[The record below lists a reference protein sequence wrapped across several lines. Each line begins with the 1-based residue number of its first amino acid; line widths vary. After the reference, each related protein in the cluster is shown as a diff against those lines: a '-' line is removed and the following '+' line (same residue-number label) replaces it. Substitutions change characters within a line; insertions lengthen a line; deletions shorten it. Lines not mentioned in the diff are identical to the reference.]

1 MISVICTN
9 DVRVRD
15 GFANALSLEKVEDT
29 STKIMYQKGKWVL
42 IFFRENF
49 SKDDLDWITSSYI
62 PDRIYL
68 PYFGTSIDV
77 MHEVGDIIVPN
88 VFFSYNPRIES
99 IEISEENRDSLM
111 EGVQFLTHLEE
122 QKDYYVEDFGL
133 SVGGIIVQ
141 NAPEKMN
148 DELMTKLMLVYEAD
162 IYAPSDIQG
171 SIEMVQDE
179 NIPSIILCGTVEGK
193 VGKYQGTTPPVDFVI
208 RNMITTIRLLEDEA

>member
-15 GFANALSLEKVEDT
+15 GFANALSLEKIEDT

-42 IFFRENF
+42 IFFRGNF
-49 SKDDLDWITSSYI
+49 SPSDLDWITSSYI

-77 MHEVGDIIVPN
+77 VHEVGDIIVPN
-88 VFFSYNPRIES
+88 VFFTYNPKIES
-99 IEISEENRDSLM
+99 IEISEENRDSLI
-111 EGVQFLTHLEE
+111 EWVQFLTHLEE

-148 DELMTKLMLVYEAD
+148 DELMTKLMMAYEAD
-162 IYAPSDIQG
+162 IYTPSDIQG

-193 VGKYQGTTPPVDFVI
+193 IGKYQGTMTPVDFVI

>member
-15 GFANALSLEKVEDT
+15 GFANALSLEKIEDT
-29 STKIMYQKGKWVL
+29 PTKIMYQKGKWVL
-42 IFFRENF
+42 IFFRGDF

-68 PYFGTSIDV
+68 PYFGASIDV
-77 MHEVGDIIVPN
+77 VHEVGDIIVPN
-88 VFFSYNPRIES
+88 VFFSYNPKIES
-99 IEISEENRDSLM
+99 TDISEENRDSLI
-111 EGVQFLTHLEE
+111 EWVQFLTHLEE

-141 NAPEKMN
+141 NAPETMS
-148 DELMTKLMLVYEAD
+148 DELMTKLMMAYEAD
-162 IYAPSDIQG
+162 IYTSSDIQG

-179 NIPSIILCGTVEGK
+179 NIPSIILCGTTEGK
-193 VGKYQGTTPPVDFVI
+193 VGKHQGTTPAGDFVI

>member
-111 EGVQFLTHLEE
+111 EWVQFLTHLEE

-193 VGKYQGTTPPVDFVI
+193 VGKYQWTTPPVDFVI